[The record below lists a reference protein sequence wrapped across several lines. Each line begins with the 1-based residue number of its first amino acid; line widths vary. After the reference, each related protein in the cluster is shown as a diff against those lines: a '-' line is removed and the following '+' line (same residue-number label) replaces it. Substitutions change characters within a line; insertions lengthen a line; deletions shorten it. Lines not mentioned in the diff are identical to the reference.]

1 MARKE
6 TAEELRE
13 SSIFPLYHQIATA
26 IEKAIQKR
34 IYPEGSMIPS
44 EKELGE
50 TYQVSRVTVRQ
61 AMQRLLDNN
70 LIVRKPG
77 LGTFVRRKVITQ
89 TMDELL
95 GFYPSLLKRG
105 LKPRIQIL
113 EYQVVSPKPE
123 VEKDLRLPPG
133 EKILRFVRQY
143 FLDKNVLVTIQ
154 MNIPYF
160 LARHWTQKEAAVKNS
175 FCLLQEHAGVQIRS
189 SALKIRASLASREI
203 GGMLKIPKG
212 SPILELRR
220 LTYSVEEKPVEYAVL
235 SFPGDSYELTVQL
248 QAGDWQEFRLGN
260 Q

>member
-6 TAEELRE
+6 PAGELNK
-13 SSIFPLYHQIATA
+13 SSIVPLYRQIAEA
-26 IEKAIQKR
+26 IEKSIQKG
-34 IYPEGSMIPS
+34 IYSEGSMIPS

-50 TYQVSRVTVRQ
+50 GYRVSRVTVRQ
-61 AMQRLLDNN
+61 ALQRLLDNN
-70 LIVRKPG
+70 LIVRQPG
-77 LGTFVRRKVITQ
+77 LGTFVRRKVISQ

-105 LKPRIQIL
+105 LKPKIQIL
-113 EYQVVSPKPE
+113 EYQVVSPNPE
-123 VEKDLRLPPG
+123 VEKYLQLPPR

-160 LARHWTQKEAAVKNS
+160 LGRHWTEKEAAVKNS
-175 FCLLQEHAGVQIRS
+175 FRLLQEHAGVQIS
-189 SALKIRASLASREI
+189 SSVVKIRASLASGEI

-212 SPILELRR
+212 SPVLELRR
-220 LTYSVEEKPVEYAVL
+220 LTYSAEQNPVEYAIL
-235 SFPGDSYELTVQL
+235 FFPGESYELTAQL
-248 QAGDWQEFRLGN
+248 QAGDWRKFRLGN